1 MLDAPIPADDE
12 ARLSEL
18 HALDVLDTAPEE
30 RFDRIVRAARTLLDV
45 PIALVS
51 LVDRERQWFKAR
63 AGLETTETPRS
74 ISFCGHAILGD
85 DIMEIDD
92 ASADERFADNP
103 MVTGEPGLRFY
114 AGVPLRSP
122 RGYALGT
129 LCVIDRK
136 PRRLSPHQR
145 TILRDLGAWA
155 ELVLNSR
162 ELETA
167 NELAGR
173 TTRQLRSVLDSATD
187 AIIVFDDSFHIS
199 TFNKAAEHMFGRN
212 ARELRGRALSG
223 LLPPGATRD
232 VEAAVQRFR
241 RPHAFPPVTVPQ
253 EVGVERADGTKF
265 VADMRISINLGD
277 EINRY
282 TMIVR
287 DITESH
293 MAFECLEAMNRKI
306 AESLSLQQAI
316 LDGTN
321 HAIVACGTDG
331 RIVMFNAGAERM
343 LGYSAQEMLF
353 RKTPLVFHDAA
364 QVAERAQQLSQRL
377 GYTVTGM
384 ESFAARVMHG
394 ETDEQEWTLVRRDGS
409 TLPVLL
415 SLSALRDDNGQITGS
430 IAIAHDLTEAKRL
443 DSMKADFVATVSHE
457 LRTPLTSIK
466 GAVQIMAA
474 AREQLPPAFGKLLD
488 IADKNCARLATM
500 VNDIL
505 DLEKIERRKMV
516 FDCQPQSL
524 APVVRDAVRSVQ
536 PYADGY
542 GVRVQCRATD
552 NDAAFGCMVDAGRL
566 TQVMVNLLSNA
577 IKFSPRGAQV
587 DVVLTATP
595 GQVRFAVV
603 DRGPGIP
610 DEFRDR
616 IFEKFAQAG
625 HVSAR
630 SSGGSGLG
638 LAICKAIIEHHEGRI
653 GFDSVYGEGS
663 TFYFELPCCVND
675 LPEGAGDAGGGPEVG
690 GADVADVADVVL
702 AVAGN

>member
-12 ARLSEL
+12 ARLCEL
-18 HALDVLDTAPEE
+18 LALDVLDTPPEE

-63 AGLETTETPRS
+63 VGLEAPETPRS

-85 DIMEIDD
+85 DIMEIGD
-92 ASADERFADNP
+92 ATADERFADNP
-103 MVTGEPGLRFY
+103 LVTGELGLRFY

-122 RGYALGT
+122 RGFALGT
-129 LCVIDRK
+129 LCLIDRK

-145 TILRDLGAWA
+145 VILRDLGAWA

-199 TFNKAAEHMFGRN
+199 TFNKAAEQIFGRS
-212 ARELRGRALSG
+212 ARELRGRALSD
-223 LLPPGATRD
+223 LLPPAANRD
-232 VEAAVQRFR
+232 VEAAVQRMR
-241 RPHAFPPVTVPQ
+241 RPNLRTHVTVPQ
-253 EVGVERADGTKF
+253 EVGVERADGTQF
-265 VADMRISINLGD
+265 VADMRISINLDD
-277 EINRY
+277 EVNRY

-321 HAIVACGTDG
+321 HAIVACGPDG

-353 RKTPLVFHDAA
+353 RQTPLVFHDAA
-364 QVAERAQQLSQRL
+364 QVAERAQQLSQQL

-384 ESFAARVMHG
+384 DSFAARVMRG

-415 SLSALRDDNGQITGS
+415 SLSALRDDAGKITGS
-430 IAIAHDLTEAKRL
+430 IGIAHDLTESKRL
-443 DSMKADFVATVSHE
+443 ASMKADFVATVSHE

-474 AREQLPPAFGKLLD
+474 ARAQLPPAFGKLLD
-488 IADKNCARLATM
+488 IAEKNCARLASM

-505 DLEKIERRKMV
+505 DLEKIERGKMA
-516 FDCQPQSL
+516 FDCQTQSL

-542 GVRVQCRATD
+542 GVRIHCRAMA
-552 NDAAFGCMVDAGRL
+552 NDSAFGCKVDAGRM

-587 DVVLTATP
+587 DVVLTAKP
-595 GQVRFAVV
+595 GQVRFAVA
-603 DRGPGIP
+603 DIGPGIP
-610 DEFRDR
+610 DEFRGR

-625 HVSAR
+625 HINAR
-630 SSGGSGLG
+630 GLGGSGLG
-638 LAICKAIIEHHEGRI
+638 LAICKAIIEHHEGCI
-653 GFDSVYGEGS
+653 GFDSVHGQGS
-663 TFYFELPCCVND
+663 TFYFELPASALG
-675 LPEGAGDAGGGPEVG
+675 LPDVGVAAEVAPG
-690 GADVADVADVVL
+690 Y
-702 AVAGN
+702 

>member
-1 MLDAPIPADDE
+1 MQAAPIPADDE
-12 ARLSEL
+12 ARLCEL
-18 HALDVLDTAPEE
+18 LALDVLDTPPEE

-63 AGLETTETPRS
+63 VGLEDTETPRS
-74 ISFCGHAILGD
+74 ISFCAHAILGD
-85 DIMEIDD
+85 DILEVVD
-92 ASADERFADNP
+92 ATADERFADNP
-103 MVTGEPGLRFY
+103 LVTGELGLRFY

-122 RGYALGT
+122 RGFALGT
-129 LCVIDRK
+129 LCLIDRK
-136 PRRLSPHQR
+136 PRRLSEHQR
-145 TILRDLGAWA
+145 TILHDLAAWA

-167 NELAGR
+167 NELASH

-187 AIIVFDDSFHIS
+187 AIIVFDDTFHIS
-199 TFNKAAEHMFGRN
+199 TFNKAAEQMFGRS
-212 ARELRGRALSG
+212 ARDLRGRQLSG
-223 LLPPGATRD
+223 LLPPSATRE
-232 VEAAVQRFR
+232 VEAAVQRLR
-241 RPHAFPPVTVPQ
+241 RPNARSHQAAPQ
-253 EVGVERADGTKF
+253 EVGVERADGTQF
-265 VADMRISINLGD
+265 VVDMRISLNHAD
-277 EINRY
+277 AKKQY

-293 MAFECLEAMNRKI
+293 MAFECLEAMNHKI

-321 HAIVACGTDG
+321 HAIIACGNDG
-331 RIVMFNAGAERM
+331 KIVMFNAGAERM

-353 RKTPLVFHDAA
+353 RKTPLVFHDPV
-364 QVAERAQQLSQRL
+364 QVEERAQQLSQRL
-377 GYTVTGM
+377 GYTVSGTDA
-384 ESFAARVMHG
+384 FAARVKDG
-394 ETDEQEWTLVRRDGS
+394 LTDEQEWTLVRRDGS

-415 SLSALRDDNGQITGS
+415 SLSALRDDEGRITGS
-430 IAIAHDLTEAKRL
+430 IGIAHDLTEAKRL
-443 DSMKADFVATVSHE
+443 ESLKADFVATVSHE

-474 AREQLPPAFGKLLD
+474 ARAQLPPAFGKLLD

-505 DLEKIERRKMV
+505 DLEKIERRKMA

-542 GVRVQCRATD
+542 GVRVHCRATG
-552 NDAAFGCMVDAGRL
+552 NDAAFGCKVDAGRL
-566 TQVMVNLLSNA
+566 TQVIVNLLSNA
-577 IKFSPRGAQV
+577 IKFSPRGGQV
-587 DVVLTATP
+587 DVVLTAMP
-595 GQVRFAVV
+595 RHVRFAVI
-603 DRGPGIP
+603 DRGLGIP
-610 DEFRDR
+610 DEFRGR
-616 IFEKFAQAG
+616 VFEKFAQAG
-625 HVSAR
+625 HVNVR
-630 SSGGSGLG
+630 GPGGSGLG

-663 TFYFELPCCVND
+663 TFYFELPYCADD
-675 LPEGAGDAGGGPEVG
+675 LPDVG
-690 GADVADVADVVL
+690 REDVA
-702 AVAGN
+702 AGEFAGAAT